1 MTAGLPEVVRE
12 FAAAFSWDFRSTTVG
27 LVLVVVLVILLIV
40 REVLHGWSEG
50 RAHVR
55 LDVLDVAVLPL
66 GVGFGIIILARL
78 IDLL

>member
-12 FAAAFSWDFRSTTVG
+12 FAAAFSWDFRS
-27 LVLVVVLVILLIV
+27 
-40 REVLHGWSEG
+40 SEG